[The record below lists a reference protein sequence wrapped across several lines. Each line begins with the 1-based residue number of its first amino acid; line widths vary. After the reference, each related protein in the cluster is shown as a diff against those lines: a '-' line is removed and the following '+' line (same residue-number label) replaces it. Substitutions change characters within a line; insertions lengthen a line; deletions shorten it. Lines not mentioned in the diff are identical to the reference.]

1 MRKELKMK
9 LKLTL
14 NANDTTAMVE
24 ALEGIK
30 ADIAKGVT
38 LGWARHTDFDYEFE
52 VTPTEDGYQY
62 SAPVDGYDPSEC
74 GPQDH
79 FGMN

>member
-1 MRKELKMK
+1 MK

-30 ADIAKGVT
+30 ADIAKGMT

-52 VTPTEDGYQY
+52 VTPTEE
-62 SAPVDGYDPSEC
+62 V
-74 GPQDH
+74 
-79 FGMN
+79 